1 MVTPGKH
8 IENTFGTWYCKGTMN
23 KENAVKYA
31 YAAGFV
37 DGEGCLKMSKR
48 NPRNGRAVNYGIL
61 VSVVQK
67 DARPL
72 DWLVGNFGGMI
83 YLKNKKLDS
92 SDWIYEWRVS
102 EQRAYEF
109 LKKISPFLKVKREQ
123 ADLLVRFQE
132 RRIFERKRNN
142 PDNGRFAPLTP
153 HEIEVREE
161 LYKEVSRLKRQYAKS
176 KNPSVVEY
184 NFKSMVQP

>member
-1 MVTPGKH
+1 
-8 IENTFGTWYCKGTMN
+8 MN

-48 NPRNGRAVNYGIL
+48 NPRNGRAVNYGLL

-72 DWLVGNFGGMI
+72 DWLVGNFGGQI

-109 LKKISPFLKVKREQ
+109 LKKIAPFLKVKREQ
-123 ADLLVRFQE
+123 ADLLIRFQE
-132 RRIFERKRNN
+132 RRINARKRND
-142 PDNGRFAPLTP
+142 PYNGRFASLSQ

-161 LYKEVSRLKRQYAKS
+161 LYKEISRLKRQYAKS
-176 KNPSVVEY
+176 KNPNVVEY